1 MFVDNKRLVFQ
12 QAPKY
17 LGMRLDRM
25 LNFKQHLEEV
35 AGKVTSRGSL
45 IRRLAGTTWGASA
58 KTLRISTQAL
68 VFPAAEYGSPVWS
81 RSPHVKKVDVATAPA
96 GLRWKAATLALA
108 RKAVKHDWHILY
120 DTTKIE
126 VPPCR
131 LKSRKPYNKEAQEML
146 SVIPEDRSKD
156 AWIAATWKPEWEAS
170 GPTRVHRYVSDPGE
184 GVTGVKGEDLSRK
197 QWTTLNR
204 LRTGVGRYKASMIK
218 WGLAENAACECGEPE
233 QTADHIINSCP
244 IHRPPSEAGIFEVG
258 PLTIAWLQ
266 QTELTI

>member
-1 MFVDNKRLVFQ
+1 MALKRTTFKEFQ
-12 QAPKY
+12 
-17 LGMRLDRM
+17 
-25 LNFKQHLEEV
+25 LNQ
-35 AGKVTSRGSL
+35 SD
-45 IRRLAGTTWGASA
+45 
-58 KTLRISTQAL
+58 
-68 VFPAAEYGSPVWS
+68 EYCAPVWS
-81 RSPHVKKVDVATAPA
+81 RSPHVKKVDVAINSSLRTISGCLKPTPVFQLPVLAGIAPA
-96 GLRWKAATLALA
+96 GLRRKAATLALA
-108 RKAVKHDWHILY
+108 RKAVKHDWHILH
-120 DTTKIE
+120 DTTKNE

-156 AWIAATWKPEWEAS
+156 AWIGATWKQEWEAS

-184 GVTGVKGEDLSRK
+184 GVKGEDLSRK

-204 LRTGVGRYKASMIK
+204 LRTGVGRYKASMKK
-218 WGLAENAACECGEPE
+218 WGLADSAACECGEPK

-258 PLTIAWLQ
+258 PLTRAWLQ